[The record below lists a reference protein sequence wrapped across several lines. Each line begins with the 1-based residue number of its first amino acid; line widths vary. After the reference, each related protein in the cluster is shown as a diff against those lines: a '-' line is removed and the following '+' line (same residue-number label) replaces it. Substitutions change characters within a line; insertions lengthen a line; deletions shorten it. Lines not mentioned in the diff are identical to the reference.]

1 MSWLVLNLIF
11 GVFATALILG
21 VLSTGMRLE
30 YGKRS
35 ERGKAFAQVVEAE
48 ATERETVKVAA

>member
-11 GVFATALILG
+11 GVFATLLILG
-21 VLSTGMRLE
+21 ILSAEMRFE

-35 ERGKAFAQVVEAE
+35 ERVKAAVQVVEAT
-48 ATERETVKVAA
+48 ATEGERVKAAA

>member
-11 GVFATALILG
+11 GVFATLLILG
-21 VLSTGMRLE
+21 ILSAGMRLE

-35 ERGKAFAQVVEAE
+35 ERGKVAVQVVETS
-48 ATERETVKVAA
+48 ATEHEEIKAAA

>member
-11 GVFATALILG
+11 GVFATLLILG
-21 VLSTGMRLE
+21 ILSAGMRLE

-35 ERGKAFAQVVEAE
+35 ERGKAAVAVVEVRASEHE
-48 ATERETVKVAA
+48 AFKAAA

>member
-11 GVFATALILG
+11 GVFATLLILG
-21 VLSTGMRLE
+21 ILSAGMRLE

-35 ERGKAFAQVVEAE
+35 ERGKVAVQVAEVRASEHEAF
-48 ATERETVKVAA
+48 KAAA

>member
-11 GVFATALILG
+11 GVFATLLILG
-21 VLSTGMRLE
+21 ILSAGMRLE

-35 ERGKAFAQVVEAE
+35 ERGKVAVQVVETS
-48 ATERETVKVAA
+48 ATER